1 MRMAFEHDCKGEPRM
16 SRTVL
21 AQAKPPMAN
30 ELPDYVKDALA
41 QENPSRFFTM
51 SKEQTA
57 DYLISKGV
65 PTNKHAIVRAIYDGK
80 LASKRIGKKRLVSEY
95 DALIFALSGR
105 EFFGQESEQSA

>member
-1 MRMAFEHDCKGEPRM
+1 M

-21 AQAKPPMAN
+21 AQPKPHATG
-30 ELPDYVKDALA
+30 ELPDYVKEALA
-41 QENPSRFFTM
+41 QESPSRFFTM

-65 PTNKHAIVRAIYDGK
+65 PTNKHAIVRAIYDGS
-80 LASKRIGKKRLVSEY
+80 LASKREGKKRLVSEY

-105 EFFGQESEQSA
+105 EYFGQKSEQSA